1 MPVDTQL
8 PRHIKTSPLNASEQV
23 QACCTI
29 AREQLERGDYDAGCA
44 ALRQWWRLAEWP
56 KHHGLNNEAAGE
68 LLLTAGT
75 LSGWIASTRQVHGDQ
90 RWAEALLNGAIAL
103 FEQLEDGTRAAEG
116 RIELAGCY
124 YREGLFDLARATVRA
139 TIDSLPDDE
148 QELKTVALIRLAS
161 VERHAGRLHDALN
174 VLTE

>member
-1 MPVDTQL
+1 MPVNTQL
-8 PRHIKTSPLNASEQV
+8 PGHNQSSPLTMSEQV

-44 ALRQWWRLAEWP
+44 ALRQWWKLAEWP
-56 KHHGLNNEAAGE
+56 KHHGLSNQAAAE

-75 LSGWIASTRQVHGDQ
+75 LSGWIASTRQVNGDQ

-103 FEQLEDGTRAAEG
+103 FEQLQDGTRAAQG

-124 YREGLFDLARATVRA
+124 YREGLFDLARVTLRA
-139 TIDSLPDDE
+139 TIDSLPADDR
-148 QELKTVALIRLAS
+148 ELKAVALLRLAS
-161 VERHAGRLHDALN
+161 VERHA
-174 VLTE
+174 